1 MDFRWWLVFGWCFCC
16 WLLGSVLREQLNH
29 CIQRCGWTFADEL
42 CLQRCADA
50 EDWHTHVNIVAG
62 ALYFLSS
69 LFLCSFA
76 ENCEGKCQIYI
87 YYMYWNKCKVGSC
100 IRCMC
105 MLHLR
110 DSILLWL
117 IYENSILC
125 LCEHCYFV
133 CCCYCYFINFFSS
146 VLSFD
151 MLKANAN
158 NRNLYAVGCFSSLPV
173 AVVVLRMLHDTT
185 TNPITWTYIIY
196 GYTVYSIHLHGIN
209 VEIMYV
215 YISGCRGPY
224 SLRSPHM
231 QKYTPSISHFISNWK
246 DELYCGGPEK
256 SYQVRQTI
264 SLPLTTTT
272 KP

>member
-1 MDFRWWLVFGWCFCC
+1 MQSRQLYTMYVYVTSTWFDIVMIDIREFHIMSMWALLFC
-16 WLLGSVLREQLNH
+16 LLLL
-29 CIQRCGWTFADEL
+29 L
-42 CLQRCADA
+42 
-50 EDWHTHVNIVAG
+50 
-62 ALYFLSS
+62 
-69 LFLCSFA
+69 LFH
-76 ENCEGKCQIYI
+76 Q
-87 YYMYWNKCKVGSC
+87 
-100 IRCMC
+100 
-105 MLHLR
+105 
-110 DSILLWL
+110 
-117 IYENSILC
+117 
-125 LCEHCYFV
+125 
-133 CCCYCYFINFFSS
+133 FFSS

-151 MLKANAN
+151 MLKAHAN

-173 AVVVLRMLHDTT
+173 TVVVLRMLHDTT

-215 YISGCRGPY
+215 NISGCRGPY
-224 SLRSPHM
+224 SLHSPHM

>member
-133 CCCYCYFINFFSS
+133 CCCYCYFINFFLLFFRSTCSKPMQTIEICTLS
-146 VLSFD
+146 VAFLLCQWRSWYSECC
-151 MLKANAN
+151 MILQ
-158 NRNLYAVGCFSSLPV
+158 RIQSLE
-173 AVVVLRMLHDTT
+173 HTS
-185 TNPITWTYIIY
+185 
-196 GYTVYSIHLHGIN
+196 YTVIRYTAYTCTAL
-209 VEIMYV
+209 M
-215 YISGCRGPY
+215 
-224 SLRSPHM
+224 LRSCM
-231 QKYTPSISHFISNWK
+231 
-246 DELYCGGPEK
+246 
-256 SYQVRQTI
+256 
-264 SLPLTTTT
+264 
-272 KP
+272 